1 MTARQFTL
9 DDLKRILIEC
19 AGADEAVDLDG
30 DILDEGFEAIGYES
44 LAILETGGRIETE
57 YEVSLDESVLS
68 VHATPRELIAA
79 VNELLTVAA

>member
-57 YEVSLDESVLS
+57 YEVALDESVLS
-68 VHATPRELIAA
+68 VHATPA
-79 VNELLTVAA
+79 N

>member
-9 DDLKRILIEC
+9 EDLKRILIEC

-30 DILDEGFEAIGYES
+30 EILDEGFEAIGYES

-57 YEVSLDESVLS
+57 YEVCLDEAVLS

>member
-1 MTARQFTL
+1 MPAPQFTL

-30 DILDEGFEAIGYES
+30 DILDQDFETIGYES

-57 YEVSLDESVLS
+57 YEVSLDDAVLS
-68 VHATPRELIAA
+68 VNNTPRELITA
-79 VNELLTVAA
+79 VNGLLTVSA

>member
-1 MTARQFTL
+1 MPAPQFTL

-30 DILDEGFEAIGYES
+30 DILDQDFETIGYES

-57 YEVSLDESVLS
+57 YEVCLDDAVLS
-68 VHATPRELIAA
+68 VNNTPRELITA
-79 VNELLTVAA
+79 VNGLLTVSA

>member
-9 DDLKRILIEC
+9 DDLKRILIAC
-19 AGADEAVDLDG
+19 AGADEADDLAG
-30 DILDEGFEAIGYES
+30 DILDQGFEDIGYES

-57 YEVSLDESVLS
+57 YGVSIDDSVLS